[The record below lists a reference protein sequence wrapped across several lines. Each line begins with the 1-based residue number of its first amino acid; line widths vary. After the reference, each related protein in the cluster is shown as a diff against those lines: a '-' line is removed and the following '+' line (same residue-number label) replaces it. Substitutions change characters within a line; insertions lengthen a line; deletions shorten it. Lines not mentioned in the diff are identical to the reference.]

1 MNESQTLLAALA
13 GGLLSSASPCALAA
27 VPVAVGYVGVQG
39 NDTRRAWALSLAFV
53 AGMNVALL
61 IMGLMAARLG
71 TLMGALPGPW
81 LVLVGVLI
89 CAVAL
94 WLWRADAACHA
105 PGLPARW
112 QQRLAH
118 SGYWGALV
126 LGALIGTVMSPCATP
141 ALGAALALAGSGSAL
156 GASTL
161 WGAALLLAY
170 GLGHSALLLLA
181 GAVPSA
187 ATAMITRLTRW
198 NAWLPGRRVFATLM
212 LLAGLWWVGQG
223 MGIDPIF

>member
-13 GGLLSSASPCALAA
+13 GGLLTSASPCALAA
-27 VPVAVGYVGVQG
+27 VPVAVGFVGGQG
-39 NDTRRAWALSLAFV
+39 GNPRRAWALSLAFV
-53 AGMNVALL
+53 AGMNIALL
-61 IMGLMAARLG
+61 VMGLMAARLG
-71 TLMGALPGPW
+71 TLMGALPGAW
-81 LVLVGVLI
+81 LVLVGMLI
-89 CAVAL
+89 CGVAL
-94 WLWRADAACHA
+94 WLWRADAACRR
-105 PGLPARW
+105 PGLPAWW

-141 ALGAALALAGSGSAL
+141 ALGAALTLAGSGSAL

-187 ATAMITRLTRW
+187 ASAMIARLARW
-198 NAWLPGRRVFATLM
+198 EAWLPGRRVFAALM

-223 MGIDPIF
+223 FGIAPVF